1 MKTELISILTEAA
14 PKPLGHYSQ
23 AIVHNNTVYVATQL
37 GIVPNQQ
44 PIVVGTVEEQ
54 TTQVLKNIEAILIAS
69 GSELKHVIR
78 VTIYLADI
86 ELWDEVN
93 RIYRQ
98 FFPEHKPAR
107 GVIPVKELHHGFHV
121 AMDVIA
127 AVVEV

>member
-1 MKTELISILTEAA
+1 MNTDLMPIFTEAA

-23 AIVHNNTVYVATQL
+23 AIVHHDTVYVATQL
-37 GIVPNQQ
+37 GIVPNQH

-54 TTQVLKNIEAILIAS
+54 TRQILKNIEAILVAA
-69 GSELKHVIR
+69 GSELSRVIR

-86 ELWDEVN
+86 ALWDEVN
-93 RIYRQ
+93 RIYTQ

-107 GVIPVKELHHGFHV
+107 GVIPVKELHHGFQV

-127 AVVEV
+127 AVD